1 MKIKDIAYNDAAIN
15 DFETFC
21 EANEVK
27 PTNMKADYYLAGYHK
42 GEARQRDKAKEAF
55 CKSHGCEIPSSTCH
69 SLGTC
74 MAYDAFAR
82 ALCEQMEGG
91 EE

>member
-1 MKIKDIAYNDAAIN
+1 MTTPIN

-27 PTNMKADYYLAGYHK
+27 PTNMKADFYLAGYHK
-42 GEARQRDKAKEAF
+42 GEDRMRDKAKEAF
-55 CKSHGCEIPSSTCH
+55 CRSHGCGIPSSTCH

-74 MAYDAFAR
+74 QDYDAFAK
-82 ALCEQMEGG
+82 ALSEQKEGG
-91 EE
+91 AE